1 MTSSKLPG
9 SLVFDV
15 FKLGVYLK
23 GGGGVGVGW
32 LVRGCGLHSSFIY
45 NFDR

>member
-23 GGGGVGVGW
+23 GEGVGVGW

-45 NFDR
+45 NLDR